1 MKISVSV
8 TRFALLSFF
17 VAAVIGGCGSGT
29 ASASGSPV
37 GIATPV
43 AASSDLGTSSAVP
56 TAAGAPVSPLPA
68 EPPAASLA
76 AEGGDPVVGQL
87 GTYTWG
93 ETGSDAP
100 WLPGAPIQAATG
112 EPLAVTLEPDVAVTA
127 WGARRVPAGADGPE
141 GSIEV
146 GSGSGAPAMAAPEPG
161 SWTLVVT
168 IEFADGAGTANYFWQ
183 LDVQ

>member
-1 MKISVSV
+1 MKISASV
-8 TRFALLSFF
+8 TRFALLPVF
-17 VAAVIGGCGSGT
+17 VVIVTGGCGSGT
-29 ASASGSPV
+29 APASGPPV
-37 GIATPV
+37 EIATPI
-43 AASSDLGTSSAVP
+43 AAPSDLGASSAVP
-56 TAAGAPVSPLPA
+56 SADGAPASPLPA
-68 EPPAASLA
+68 VPPAASLA
-76 AEGGDPVVGQL
+76 VEGGDPVVGQL

-112 EPLAVTLEPDVAVTA
+112 EPLAVTLEPDVAVAT
-127 WGARRVPAGADGPE
+127 WEARRVPASADGPE

-168 IEFADGAGTANYFWQ
+168 IEFADRAGTANYFWQ
-183 LDVQ
+183 LDVP